1 MEGLYVIP
9 IEESV
14 PVNWS
19 GFSQVRATLALL
31 KYFLR
36 LPAGYRWFSFHSGQ
50 DYPVKPIGQYREF
63 LSAHDPNML
72 IEVDSNPMLWR
83 CQLYNFFRENP
94 HNRTFLLA
102 NLDKLLRNIQRPFI
116 RRNRNID
123 FKRGSNWFTANRET
137 ARKLLSASSPQWQA
151 VWKYTAVPDEHY
163 FQTLSHMLG
172 IPVIPDNY
180 RFVLWL
186 PNQSSPENLREEH
199 LGALLD
205 TKCYFARKFTYEH
218 REILDLLDI
227 AAGRSAGPK
236 PAKAMK
242 LAESA

>member
-1 MEGLYVIP
+1 
-9 IEESV
+9 
-14 PVNWS
+14 
-19 GFSQVRATLALL
+19 
-31 KYFLR
+31 
-36 LPAGYRWFSFHSGQ
+36 
-50 DYPVKPIGQYREF
+50 
-63 LSAHDPNML
+63 ML